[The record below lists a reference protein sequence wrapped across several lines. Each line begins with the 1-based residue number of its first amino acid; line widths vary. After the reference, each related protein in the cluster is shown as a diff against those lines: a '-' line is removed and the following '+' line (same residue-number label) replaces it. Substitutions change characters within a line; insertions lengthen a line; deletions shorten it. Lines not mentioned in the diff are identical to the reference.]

1 MAWLVWRGQS
11 IDRGEQGE
19 DSAYVKVRQRGK
31 PYALAVLDDRSAGAM
46 QVDVDVVTF
55 MHAELAA
62 FDDEDAVLDASDVGW
77 AGDSTTEEQRCRDVV
92 DGDAGERCGCRGG
105 NGEVEDAV

>member
-1 MAWLVWRGQS
+1 M
-11 IDRGEQGE
+11 
-19 DSAYVKVRQRGK
+19 KFRQRGK
-31 PYALAVLDDRSAGAM
+31 PYARAVLDDRSAGAM

-77 AGDSTTEEQRCRDVV
+77 AGDSTTEEERCRDVV